1 MNFTS
6 ALCQSR
12 YFHII
17 GGLPGDAMHDVLE
30 GCLQY
35 ECKELLKYLIQE
47 RKYLKLDELNSNLKN
62 FDYGYYND
70 KNKPSPIAER
80 TLNADSNTLHQK
92 GMKMQSIV

>member
-1 MNFTS
+1 
-6 ALCQSR
+6 
-12 YFHII
+12 
-17 GGLPGDAMHDVLE
+17 MHDVLE

-92 GMKMQSIV
+92 GMKMQSIVWKAKL